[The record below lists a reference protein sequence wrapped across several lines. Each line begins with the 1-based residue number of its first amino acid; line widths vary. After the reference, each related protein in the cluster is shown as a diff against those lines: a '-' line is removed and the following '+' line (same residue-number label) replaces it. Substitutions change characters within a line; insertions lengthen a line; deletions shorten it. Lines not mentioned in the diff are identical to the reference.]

1 MSALKHRQPRII
13 NQQLKTVAETMQN
26 TNNSTEN
33 HQSTKT
39 VVETMQSTN
48 NSTDNTFQ
56 EAGSTQSMGGCDGPG
71 GGGRVVHLLIPL
83 SLASTFKKE
92 VLDCIQE
99 GMHEVGGLHMLH
111 IDQLHALTTP
121 TNTKRGTGSDQ
132 DVGGGFSAAAAGHA
146 SKLEGMQLICPICML
161 EMPRKERINY
171 DLAWGGAIRSNS
183 PIQATMD
190 VTPMLLGCGHV
201 FCGECLNK
209 PSPCARS
216 CAICKVKIISKS
228 KVFI

>member
-1 MSALKHRQPRII
+1 
-13 NQQLKTVAETMQN
+13 MQN

-83 SLASTFKKE
+83 SLASFKKE

-209 PSPCARS
+209 QSPCARS